1 MKAIDFACRFLSRL
15 QKDNLSPAARLVLI
29 AVAAGLEDKTD
40 IARETCLAVS
50 VVTTQLRHLEMQ
62 GEVRC
67 SSPLSERYVL
77 APAGKEQLRRLFNF
91 HNVPDNG
98 EEEIPE
104 HRRKAHL
111 DGRYFPRYLRRIQT
125 GG

>member
-1 MKAIDFACRFLSRL
+1 MIFPICKFFMKAIDFACRFLSRL
-15 QKDNLSPAARLVLI
+15 QKDKLSPAARLVLI

-67 SSPLSERYVL
+67 ISPLSERYVL
-77 APAGKEQLRRLFNF
+77 APAGKERLRRLFNF
-91 HNVPDNG
+91 HIAPDHG
-98 EEEIPE
+98 
-104 HRRKAHL
+104 
-111 DGRYFPRYLRRIQT
+111 
-125 GG
+125 